1 MPRVRRRELRQQ
13 VLEALRLHLEDAGD
27 GVFVPEDSHHAAD
40 LADVMWLDLEPEE
53 ARRVFHNLELTAAAE
68 VLAEAEEKLQRL
80 LLEGSD
86 PAFVGRLLSELSYDD
101 GTDLLDVLPD
111 ELRLEVMC
119 FVNPEDAAE
128 LRHLSEYDP
137 DSAGGMMTT
146 EFLTAE
152 IDENVGDVLKRIKR
166 DEGESESIYVVFIVD
181 EIGILNGVVSTREL
195 LESGI
200 HDLVADIMIPD
211 VILSKVDEDRED
223 VAHRILHYNLSAI
236 PVVDPRGVI
245 VGVCTADDALEV
257 LEEEGSE
264 DALLLAG
271 AHGESDAGEPLAT
284 MVGHRAPMLA
294 IPILAGLFMAKIM
307 ALFEGPTEPV
317 EEIDTFKL
325 CVRYVPLVLALSGTV
340 GMQTSAV
347 LVRGFAVGQIVPGRR
362 LGVFF
367 SEVKIGLALGVICA
381 LVTAPAI
388 GFLLGNM
395 AHGAILSIALMI
407 SIGWSAT
414 ASSSIALG
422 SEAAGLDPA
431 LVSGPL
437 MIAVSDLSAVVLFL
451 GMASAF
457 IT

>member
-1 MPRVRRRELRQQ
+1 MARVRRRELRQQ
-13 VLEALRLHLEDAGD
+13 VLEALRQHLEDAGD
-27 GVFVPEDSHHAAD
+27 QPFVPQDSHHAAD
-40 LADVMWLDLEPEE
+40 LADVMWMDLDPEE
-53 ARRVFHNLELTAAAE
+53 ARRVFHKLELTAAAE
-68 VLAEAEEKLQRL
+68 VLAEAEEKLQAL
-80 LLEGSD
+80 LLEGAE
-86 PAFVGRLLSELSYDD
+86 PEFVGKLLSELSYDD
-101 GTDLLDVLPD
+101 GADVLDELPE

-146 EFLTAE
+146 EFLTAG
-152 IDENVGDVLKRIKR
+152 IHDNVGDVLKRIKR

-181 EIGILNGVVSTREL
+181 DIGILNGVVSTREL

-200 HDLVADIMIPD
+200 HDQVSDIMIPD
-211 VILSKVDEDRED
+211 VIQAKVDEDRED

-245 VGVCTADDALEV
+245 VGVATADDALEV

-294 IPILAGLFMAKIM
+294 IPVLAGLLMAKIM
-307 ALFEGPTEPV
+307 VVFEGPAEEEV
-317 EEIDTFKL
+317 ETFKML
-325 CVRYVPLVLALSGTV
+325 VRYVPMVLALSGTV

-347 LVRGFAVGQIVPGRR
+347 LVRGFAVGQIVSGRR
-362 LGVFF
+362 LGVFI
-367 SEVKIGLALGVICA
+367 SEVKIGIALGVICA
-381 LVTAPAI
+381 VVAGPAMGWLI
-388 GFLLGNM
+388 GNM
-395 AHGAILSIALMI
+395 VQGLILGFALMV

-437 MIAVSDLSAVVLFL
+437 MIAISDLSAVVLFL
-451 GMASAF
+451 GMASTL
-457 IT
+457 IE